1 MANKSVYQDYNLDAL
16 IHFGLENEPKYG
28 LCTSYQI
35 DDVLITQEKT
45 IFELIR
51 DKLSDATLTGSTFK
65 NKKRGF
71 ILPGHPVSQDRLKAA
86 CKEHKITITNDYE
99 KADFLITHDDFYEK
113 FQNGEKIKITR
124 LMYRLWNYEAFPNS
138 ESNIAIVNN
147 YSGSVIWDEKLS
159 DRVMTHHLN
168 NAESLMDEWGI
179 PGMAINLAYLI
190 DTGEMDVVDTETLL
204 HSSAN
209 KQDLTEELIE
219 EVTQWVDSYDN
230 ENIAIAAKIIP
241 TIDYTKNPHLLWQL
255 AQNINGRMHS
265 FNREKDVQYWLEQ
278 TELSDL
284 YHMSA
289 QDMILKL
296 EKEEKLDSISFKYL
310 EPIVRKEISI
320 DNRDLYV
327 FKVNVKS
334 EYKKYLK

>member
-1 MANKSVYQDYNLDAL
+1 
-16 IHFGLENEPKYG
+16 
-28 LCTSYQI
+28 
-35 DDVLITQEKT
+35 
-45 IFELIR
+45 
-51 DKLSDATLTGSTFK
+51 
-65 NKKRGF
+65 
-71 ILPGHPVSQDRLKAA
+71 
-86 CKEHKITITNDYE
+86 
-99 KADFLITHDDFYEK
+99 
-113 FQNGEKIKITR
+113 
-124 LMYRLWNYEAFPNS
+124 
-138 ESNIAIVNN
+138 
-147 YSGSVIWDEKLS
+147 
-159 DRVMTHHLN
+159 
-168 NAESLMDEWGI
+168 MDEWGI